1 MSGVS
6 EEQQEDS
13 VTEQKSVGVENGEVL
28 RSWKTWGPMYHGR
41 IFGCNADESTLAAG
55 EVWAEGSSD
64 LIYIYEGS
72 PCLLQIRE

>member
-41 IFGCNADESTLAAG
+41 IFGCDADKSRRHWRRGRFGQTNQ
-55 EVWAEGSSD
+55 V
-64 LIYIYEGS
+64 I
-72 PCLLQIRE
+72 